1 MDSAQFKTIAWMIAE
16 LGLIPALFV
25 VLMVHFLRQIRDLR
39 EQNSKLVT
47 ILEKTNAKT
56 LQMIG
61 DLVELRN
68 LPQTGSR
75 DERER

>member
-1 MDSAQFKTIAWMIAE
+1 MDTAQFKTIAWMIAE

-47 ILEKTNAKT
+47 ILEKTNTKT

-61 DLVELRN
+61 DLIDA
-68 LPQTGSR
+68 R
-75 DERER
+75 DPRSDKEHR